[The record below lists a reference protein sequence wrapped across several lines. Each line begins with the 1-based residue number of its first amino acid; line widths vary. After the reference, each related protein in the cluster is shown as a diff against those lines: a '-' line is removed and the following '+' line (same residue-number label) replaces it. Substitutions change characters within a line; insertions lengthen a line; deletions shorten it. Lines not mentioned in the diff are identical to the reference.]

1 MRKTLITLA
10 IAGSLAGCGSTEAL
24 LAGAAVA
31 GGFISSITSSP
42 DYNKYADTC
51 REIVADAKIAALAEA
66 ETLRVLATDKETK
79 GQVLLYMALKPKV
92 NPYAQCALALPK
104 GFLQTLAESGNILNF
119 VAAIY
124 GENRADARAQRAL
137 QVNKELSLAQMEHAE
152 EMQAMEN
159 ALINSLASGTLRGVE
174 AGAAAARPVTVPR
187 VPTAE

>member
-1 MRKTLITLA
+1 MRKTLVVVA
-10 IAGSLAGCGSTEAL
+10 ACAALAGCGSTEAL
-24 LAGAAVA
+24 LAGATVA
-31 GGFISSITSSP
+31 GGILSSITSSP

-51 REIVADAKIAALAEA
+51 RLIVQDAKDAAIAEA
-66 ETLRVLATDKETK
+66 ATLQILATDKETK
-79 GQVLLYMALKPKV
+79 GQVLLYMALKPKA

-137 QVNKELSLAQMEHAE
+137 QVNKELGLAQMQHAE

-159 ALINSLASGTLRGVE
+159 ALLGGLAAGQLRGVE
-174 AGAAAARPVTVPR
+174 AGAAAARQPAAV
-187 VPTAE
+187 AE

>member
-1 MRKTLITLA
+1 MRKSLLA
-10 IAGSLAGCGSTEAL
+10 LVACGAIAGCGSTEAL

-31 GGFISSITSSP
+31 GGVVSSLTSSP

-51 REIVADAKIAALAEA
+51 RLIVQDAKEAALAES
-66 ETLRVLATDKETK
+66 ETLRILATDKETK
-79 GQVLLYMALKPKV
+79 GQVLLYMALKPKA

-137 QVNKELSLAQMEHAE
+137 QVNKELGLAQMQHAE

-159 ALINSLASGTLRGVE
+159 ALLGGLAAGQLRGVE
-174 AGAAAARPVTVPR
+174 AGAAAARPMVVP
-187 VPTAE
+187 AE

>member
-31 GGFISSITSSP
+31 GGFVSSITSSP

-51 REIVADAKIAALAEA
+51 RLIVQDAKDAALAES

-79 GQVLLYMALKPKV
+79 GQVLLYMALKPKT

-137 QVNKELSLAQMEHAE
+137 QANKELGLAQMQHAE

-159 ALINSLASGTLRGVE
+159 ALLGGLAAGALRGVE
-174 AGAAAARPVTVPR
+174 AGAAAARPIVAPS
-187 VPTAE
+187 E